1 MREAEENHYDYL
13 IVNLFKEL
21 NFRDEKTVHSRCI
34 AQTLS
39 GKSTRHV
46 TKYDHFVY
54 LDNALDSSYWQ
65 QFIIAKLTALYS
77 QCDSPYEH
85 VRERAEATVTQEI
98 DYAIH
103 LGIEKILI
111 DLPDVSVS
119 PGVENLSRIINRYLQ
134 DRTIS

>member
-39 GKSTRHV
+39 
-46 TKYDHFVY
+46 
-54 LDNALDSSYWQ
+54 DNALDSSYWQ